1 MAEQQLTDP
10 VMYLLKQCSF
20 WVLDLVFVST
30 ILFQDNDALCAKVDN
45 TEITKLETI
54 ANGYSREIE
63 KELPYAVPDTVNHI
77 IMKKLLDTA
86 PLTFVFPSL
95 PYSDAVS
102 ESYLK
107 YFELFQINGI
117 IDSTDIF
124 SLFEP
129 MFNKVQVGKLEG
141 GGTFVAIIPKLI
153 HKPTLTFNLKRL
165 SEVSIGYNVMI
176 SFQPKMYYPEA
187 DDPVYLFVR
196 NVSTKKKFDFVC
208 FKRTM
213 NDVNYE
219 FGSFWTLNPEADD
232 EKCSRIV
239 SAYEPWDRW
248 L

>member
-141 GGTFVAIIPKLI
+141 GG
-153 HKPTLTFNLKRL
+153 
-165 SEVSIGYNVMI
+165 
-176 SFQPKMYYPEA
+176 
-187 DDPVYLFVR
+187 
-196 NVSTKKKFDFVC
+196 
-208 FKRTM
+208 RTM